1 MSKGAYL
8 GVDGIARKVRK
19 IYVGVDGV
27 ARKVKKGYIGVNGI
41 AHKFF
46 GGELRYYGTPATLS
60 HVSLLP
66 VGSANSEYALFALVG
81 WTIPNGMQYQSV
93 GNAFNKQFTR
103 SELEIPWT
111 VREGRGLAT
120 QKHAF
125 FAGGYANNGGNVK
138 TVIPYDTSLTQ
149 KTAADLLQGNVK
161 TPAGAVVG
169 DYALFGGSENYVDST
184 IWRKV
189 SVYHSTTL
197 TQSEASLTR
206 TLFNVKGADN
216 GTYAVFAGGGYKTS
230 NGSSSATPSRT
241 AVGFDESLTRVTATD
256 LNSTTKPT
264 LAVRAGDYA
273 VFIGSS
279 RSDAYDKNLT
289 KVSGSALSLTRSSVT
304 AVTLDQ
310 YGLCAGGRVPRSGK
324 VSEYYTDV
332 VDVYD
337 ASLTR
342 QTITNLSLGRLPAG
356 AVLGDYALFAGG
368 KYYKTGTLVSTDT
381 DVIDVYTVD

>member
-1 MSKGAYL
+1 MVG
-8 GVDGIARKVRK
+8 GVT
-19 IYVGVDGV
+19 
-27 ARKVKKGYIGVNGI
+27 
-41 AHKFF
+41 HKFF

-81 WTIPNGMQYQSV
+81 WTIPSGMQYRSV

-103 SELEIPWT
+103 SELEIPFT

-125 FAGGYANNGGNVK
+125 FAGGYDSNGGNVK
-138 TVIPYDTSLTQ
+138 TVLPYDTSLTQ

-169 DYALFGGSENYVDST
+169 DYALFGGSENYTDST

-206 TLFNVKGADN
+206 TLRYVQGADN
-216 GTYAVFAGGGYKTS
+216 GAYAVFAGGSYKTS
-230 NGSSSATPSRT
+230 TGSSATSSRT
-241 AVGFDESLTRVTATD
+241 AVGFDESLTRVAATD

-289 KVSGSALSLTRSSVT
+289 KVSGPALSLTRSSVT
-304 AVTLDQ
+304 TVTLDQ
-310 YGLCAGGRVPRSGK
+310 YGLCAGGRVPRSDK

-342 QTITNLSLGRLPAG
+342 QTITNLSLGRQPAG

-368 KYYKTGTLVSTDT
+368 QYYKTGTLVSTDT